1 MHTEKQKKS
10 GFTLVELMVVAII
23 VAILAAV
30 AIPLMSG
37 NKERAIATE
46 GQAGC
51 STIATALKLAYVEN
65 GSVATNST
73 VTGLPSI
80 SDGDLDGTYYDH
92 DDYSITPTDIKNFT
106 VKATASRTEASGV
119 DVTMSVSEGKATWT
133 ID

>member
-1 MHTEKQKKS
+1 MKRNKKS

-65 GSVATNST
+65 GSVATNAT
-73 VTGLPSI
+73 VTGLPGI
-80 SDGDLDGTYYDH
+80 VDGDLDGTYYDH
-92 DDYSITPTDIKNFT
+92 DDYAIQPTDIKNFT
-106 VKATASRTEASGV
+106 VSATASRTEAQGV
-119 DVTMSVSEGKATWT
+119 DVTMTVTDGKAAWT
-133 ID
+133 IN